1 LKKDEKEIIADDSF
15 TVLIFTLKRNTIV
28 LYLNDFGI
36 ITIDRK
42 IYRNETFIIL
52 ANQESNILIMPLY
65 VNYIIFYDNYVTST
79 EPEDCKFALY

>member
-42 IYRNETFIIL
+42 TYRYNTFIIL
-52 ANQESNILIMPLY
+52 ARQE
-65 VNYIIFYDNYVTST
+65 
-79 EPEDCKFALY
+79 

>member
-1 LKKDEKEIIADDSF
+1 LHHAILHLEKDEKEIIADDSF

-42 IYRNETFIIL
+42 IYRYDTFIIL
-52 ANQESNILIMPLY
+52 ARQE
-65 VNYIIFYDNYVTST
+65 
-79 EPEDCKFALY
+79 